1 MGFFC
6 IFALAKNNKNMQNSQ
21 IIKFRKHLASTTRK
35 LNLKKDTQEIFGL
48 IVAEGYI
55 NASNNNE
62 DPFKNGIPISYR
74 KTSKYLKN
82 FRANSRKTI
91 GRRFEELKSAGLVNI
106 QFNGKGLANT
116 FKINDEYLPDCFS
129 EGGAKCP
136 PKYIYDT
143 EPPVKKENFKRKKI
157 SENSKFSNNNKKIDF
172 ATETI
177 RKEQNFARPQ
187 VEPKEKKP
195 KNDTWEEKLARSLR
209 DNEPPKKIPLKK
221 LTDKKSIE
229 NCLKKYDKEEVQ
241 KLIITQVLAHSHH
254 LFLTKNFKRQSFQ
267 NWFRAIEKLK
277 RYLGF
282 KAPVISL
289 KFSVNRIFILFNDIP
304 KIEKYLA
311 QKTSYKLGNP
321 AVYFDFT
328 RKKQSYRY
336 FYDNKPKPAK
346 YPKVTN
352 ETMEWY
358 EDLKRGKMNE
368 SQFAQKVLSICSN
381 DLRLKMAYENGAME
395 KYKFKIRKFLEKNTH
410 DDISSEKPVAIHD
423 RTYTNSQQNR
433 RNFSKKTTSPDTP
446 VGTEKMQ
453 MFFAKSLVKTGL
465 EKIDDKDRKKEIENY
480 KRNVYSSKKHNGYI
494 STEKKQMIIQ
504 NRSVKTDSE
513 KNNRK
518 KEIERFIKKYK
529 KNT

>member
-1 MGFFC
+1 M
-6 IFALAKNNKNMQNSQ
+6 
-21 IIKFRKHLASTTRK
+21 
-35 LNLKKDTQEIFGL
+35 
-48 IVAEGYI
+48 
-55 NASNNNE
+55 
-62 DPFKNGIPISYR
+62 
-74 KTSKYLKN
+74 
-82 FRANSRKTI
+82 
-91 GRRFEELKSAGLVNI
+91 
-106 QFNGKGLANT
+106 
-116 FKINDEYLPDCFS
+116 PDCFS
-129 EGGAKCP
+129 KGGAKCP
-136 PKYIYDT
+136 PKYIYD
-143 EPPVKKENFKRKKI
+143 PKENFKRKGNFKNF
-157 SENSKFSNNNKKIDF
+157 SETQNKQVKNNTENIT
-172 ATETI
+172 TETVRI
-177 RKEQNFARPQ
+177 PPQ
-187 VEPKEKKP
+187 VAPAPPKPTKAETP
-195 KNDTWEEKLARSLR
+195 KNHTWEKKLARSLR

-229 NCLKKYDKEEVQ
+229 NCLKKYDKEKVQ

-368 SQFAQKVLSICSN
+368 SQFAQK
-381 DLRLKMAYENGAME
+381 
-395 KYKFKIRKFLEKNTH
+395 F
-410 DDISSEKPVAIHD
+410 
-423 RTYTNSQQNR
+423 
-433 RNFSKKTTSPDTP
+433 
-446 VGTEKMQ
+446 
-453 MFFAKSLVKTGL
+453 
-465 EKIDDKDRKKEIENY
+465 
-480 KRNVYSSKKHNGYI
+480 
-494 STEKKQMIIQ
+494 
-504 NRSVKTDSE
+504 
-513 KNNRK
+513 
-518 KEIERFIKKYK
+518 
-529 KNT
+529 